1 MSNNIQLVQLSN
13 YVAPDIREVSGRK
26 YVTNGRNNQFFDYII
41 DRFNG
46 SVTNESV
53 INVYATL
60 LYGRGIVKKG
70 TTNLYDELNEMFSKK
85 DQRLALKDYK
95 MFGMFSL
102 KLVRTK
108 GGGAIMKHFPINKLA
123 MGKANEKGLIDTVYY
138 SFDWSNTT
146 KYTPEEMPVFMGNM
160 TDKEMILL
168 HKPYQAGNFYYSYP
182 DYMAGLQYCEI
193 EEEISNFSIN
203 HIKNGL
209 SFGYVINFNN
219 GGALESEA
227 KDEIERRIKDKLA
240 GTSNAGRFILSF
252 NDGKEA
258 EVTVVPLDV
267 NDAHNQWESLREDA
281 AKQILVSHGVTSPLL
296 FGMPS
301 SGGFGSNADELD
313 VASKLLQDYQ
323 IDGKQ
328 DEFLDTIK
336 PVLELNRLETDLEF
350 LELRESYASTEVK
363 EEVVVEDNAVNDLQI
378 EEQIGLNNHICL
390 SDDEEATLELADHL
404 ISFGEDLDEKKWY
417 LLAVNEVDY
426 ETDDIIYEALE
437 FATSTGVARPNAKSS
452 QDSKDIVIRYRYVG
466 NPVPQREFCQKM
478 IFANKLYRKE
488 DILQMEKVG
497 TNDGFGYVAG
507 GKKRNSPYSIWEW
520 KGGGKISAKYPNGTC
535 KHKWQREIY
544 LKRGGG
550 VDVNSPLAEKI
561 KTQDA
566 RRRGYKVPN
575 NNRNVG
581 ITPHQNKG

>member
-1 MSNNIQLVQLSN
+1 MSNNIQLIQLSN
-13 YVAPDIREVSGRK
+13 YVKPDIREVTGRK
-26 YVTNGRNNQFFDYII
+26 YVTNGKNNEFFSYVI
-41 DRFNG
+41 DRYNG
-46 SVTNESV
+46 SPTNESV
-53 INVYATL
+53 LNVYATL

-70 TTNLYDELNEMFSKK
+70 SKNLYDDLNEIFSKT

-102 KLVRTK
+102 KLVKTK
-108 GGGAIMKHFPINKLA
+108 GGGAIMKHFPIDKLA
-123 MGKANEKGLIDTVYY
+123 MGKANENGLIDKVYY

-146 KYTPEEMPVFMGNM
+146 KYTPEEMPVFMGSM
-160 TDKEMILL
+160 TSSEMILL
-168 HKPYQAGNFYYSYP
+168 HKPYQAGCFYWAYP
-182 DYMAGLQYCEI
+182 DYMAGLQYAEI

-227 KDEIERRIKDKLA
+227 KDEIERRIKNKLS
-240 GTSNAGRFILSF
+240 GSSNAGRFILSF

-281 AKQILVSHGVTSPLL
+281 AKQILVAHGVTSPLL

-301 SGGFGSNADELD
+301 AGGFGANADELD

-328 DEFLDTIK
+328 NQFLDAIK
-336 PVLELNRLETDLEF
+336 PVLELNNLETDLQF
-350 LELRESYASTEVK
+350 LELRESYASTEIEV
-363 EEVVVEDNAVNDLQI
+363 EEVIEDNAVDNLERDA
-378 EEQIGLNNHICL
+378 EIGLSQCEICL
-390 SDDEEATLELADHL
+390 SDELEATEELADHL
-404 ISFGEDLDEKKWY
+404 ISFGSYIDDDKYE

-426 ETDDIIYEALE
+426 ETDDLIYESLK

-452 QDSKDIVIRYRYVG
+452 QDSEDIAIRYRYVG
-466 NPVPQREFCQKM
+466 NPLPERLFCKKM
-478 IFANKLYRKE
+478 MLANKLYRKE
-488 DILQMEKVG
+488 DILMMEKPG
-497 TNDGFGYVAG
+497 INDGFGLNG
-507 GKKRNSPYSIWEW
+507 TNSYSIWLW
-520 KGGGKISAKYPNGTC
+520 KGGGKISEKYPNGTC

-550 VDVNSPLAEKI
+550 VDVNSPLAKTI